1 MMRDFPM
8 RISMVNLS
16 DLYLTRTEHERAMRR
31 VYKKISGCKGSIF
44 VLCLG
49 LGMLAGYAY
58 DQKLRIDALEK
69 RIREKDETA
78 G

>member
-1 MMRDFPM
+1 MRDFPM
-8 RISMVNLS
+8 RLSMVNLS
-16 DLYLTRTEHERAMRR
+16 DLYLTKTEHERVMRR
-31 VYKKISGCKGSIF
+31 IYKKIGSCKGSIF